1 MGKAV
6 NELLEGSLR
15 VSSNGGVISE
25 EHLPDKDFAHLCLG
39 SEAYQVEQAT
49 VASLFQFTEGVT
61 QQQGEQDAKKC
72 RHEDAPLFDAA
83 FDAEGVRGGAIVLDG
98 AFHFL
103 VEGSDHPQELGG
115 HPILCRSV
123 NRPDLLTRSN
133 ALVRCIKAMYRGRL
147 CSRHF
152 SCSCLGE
159 NISELETCTVLLGTR
174 ALLVS
179 AVYSA

>member
-83 FDAEGVRGGAIVLDG
+83 FDGEGVRGGAIVLDG
-98 AFHFL
+98 AFHFFE
-103 VEGSDHPQELGG
+103 EGTDHPQEIGG
-115 HPILCRSV
+115 ASNSV
-123 NRPDLLTRSN
+123 QECEQT
-133 ALVRCIKAMYRGRL
+133 
-147 CSRHF
+147 
-152 SCSCLGE
+152 
-159 NISELETCTVLLGTR
+159 
-174 ALLVS
+174 
-179 AVYSA
+179 